1 MITAVLEHPTVTLA
15 PTWTDADLAA
25 QFRLCEQWQDA
36 DQWEALGFLY
46 LQRFGP
52 MCLNVN
58 YCFRKCDELRM
69 TSAASGGSA

>member
-1 MITAVLEHPTVTLA
+1 MIDLQPVTITAA
-15 PTWTDADLAA
+15 PAWTDDELAA
-25 QFRLCEQWQDA
+25 QFRRCEKWNDA
-36 DQWEALGFLY
+36 EQWEALGYLY

-69 TSAASGGSA
+69 PEEEGAGC

>member
-1 MITAVLEHPTVTLA
+1 MIDTCPTTITAVT
-15 PTWTDADLAA
+15 TWTDDELAA
-25 QFRLCEQWQDA
+25 QFRRCERWQDA

-58 YCFRKCDELRM
+58 YCFRKCDEIRAAGNEPGRM
-69 TSAASGGSA
+69 GR